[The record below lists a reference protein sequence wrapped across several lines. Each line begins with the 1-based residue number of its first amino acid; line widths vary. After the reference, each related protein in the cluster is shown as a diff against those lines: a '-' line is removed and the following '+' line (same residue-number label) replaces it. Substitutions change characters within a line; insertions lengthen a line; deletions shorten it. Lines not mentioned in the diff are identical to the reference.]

1 MNNLVYTINGINK
14 FDKLKTNIPLIDE
27 NGNSKIIN
35 NVLSNNLKNANVY
48 RIKINN
54 SIDNIILEPN
64 TKILSIQ
71 NVPYEL
77 KSSEIPNYLEFNSKY
92 SKITFNNI
100 KDISD
105 FDYVCYP
112 IIKFK
117 ENDDSKH
124 DGEYYRFLGINLM
137 NNFNDNI
144 NLINEENKNTIAFIN
159 KYLFNNSITYDINEI
174 NDYNTQIKF
183 NCPFSSFDYN
193 FNNLNEN
200 NSKSLIKGLI
210 ELYYNKNNDIPYI
223 NIKLN
228 MKSRNV
234 IYIIKFL
241 LIKFKILISSNYI
254 DGYYIIK
261 IPKVGVIAE
270 IFCINKNHEDSLNY
284 FIYDE
289 YICTK
294 IKSISKISKF
304 NGYICKLESNNK
316 YVSEAGVLFHYEKE

>member
-1 MNNLVYTINGINK
+1 MNNLVYTVYGINK

-54 SIDNIILEPN
+54 SIDNIILEYN

-71 NVPYEL
+71 NIPYEL
-77 KSSEIPNYLEFNSKY
+77 KTFEIPNYLEFNSRY

-100 KDISD
+100 KDITD
-105 FDYVCYP
+105 FDYICYP

-117 ENDDSKH
+117 EDNDEHNND
-124 DGEYYRFLGINLM
+124 YYRFLGLNLM

-144 NLINEENKNTIAFIN
+144 NLMNEENKNTIAFIN
-159 KYLFNNSITYDINEI
+159 KYLFNNTITYEINEI

-183 NCPFSSFDYN
+183 NCPFISFDYN
-193 FNNLNEN
+193 NNNINES
-200 NSKSLIKGLI
+200 NSKAFLKGLI
-210 ELYYNKNNDIPYI
+210 ELYYNKTNDYSYI

-270 IFCINKNHEDSLNY
+270 IFGINKNYEDSLNY
-284 FIYDE
+284 FIYDQ

-316 YVSEAGVLFHYEKE
+316 YVSEAGILFYHEKE